1 MALGLIIRSRRLA
14 RISAVATSAAA
25 HGGDSREH
33 TPSMHGDHGDHGG
46 VGGGEAARGDVRAA
60 MTSVRDEQQ
69 HRDGDLSRS
78 RQESEARDGA
88 YAPKGATPQHAYS
101 PQPQHPRATRRV
113 RARAALPD
121 LYSLVPVSDDG
132 GRPARL
138 IGNLSNPCWMGQYRA
153 NGGKGE
159 LLEGPP
165 EVMCMPHFY
174 LIGHVKAGSSDVWAV
189 ISKHPSVPHAESTV
203 GGGFAP

>member
-14 RISAVATSAAA
+14 RISAVANMTRVRQEQRHRDGNPRPRLA
-25 HGGDSREH
+25 
-33 TPSMHGDHGDHGG
+33 
-46 VGGGEAARGDVRAA
+46 GGEAADIDDGGAA
-60 MTSVRDEQQ
+60 LAPPANAPPLTRLSPSLSSASQL
-69 HRDGDLSRS
+69 HR
-78 RQESEARDGA
+78 
-88 YAPKGATPQHAYS
+88 YS
-101 PQPQHPRATRRV
+101 PQPRHPRATRRA

-121 LYSLVPVSDDG
+121 LFSLVPVSDDG
-132 GRPARL
+132 GRPTGL
-138 IGNLSNPCWMGQYRA
+138 IGNLTNPCWTGRYRA

-189 ISKHPSVPHAESTV
+189 ISKHPSVALTLYQ
-203 GGGFAP
+203 